1 MAEEKEKTE
10 EVKEVQSPKKPMG
23 KLLIIVGA
31 VLVIGIAGFFGWT
44 MFLNKG
50 GDDSHKAEGSETAAK
65 QNEHNTE
72 EARLIFPLESF
83 IVNLMDT
90 SGTGKKYLK
99 ITMELEVM
107 GEDEKKKLET
117 YKTQLKDTILML
129 LSSRSFEEIYTVEGK
144 LDLKQTLLARINQAL
159 GGNVV
164 YKIYFT
170 EFVVQ

>member
-1 MAEEKEKTE
+1 MAEEAEKSK
-10 EVKEVQSPKKPMG
+10 EVKEKGEESPKKPMG

-31 VLVIGIAGFFGWT
+31 VLVIGLAGFFGWT
-44 MFLNKG
+44 MFMKKG
-50 GDDSHKAEGSETAAK
+50 ADDSHKAEVSETEK
-65 QNEHNTE
+65 KHDVDKE
-72 EARLIFPLESF
+72 RIIFPLESF
-83 IVNLMDT
+83 IVNLMD
-90 SGTGKKYLK
+90 SAGTGKKYLK

-107 GEDEKKKLET
+107 GEAEKKKLET

-129 LSSRSFEEIYTVEGK
+129 LSSRSFEEIYTVDGK